1 LERKEAVV
9 VGAAIALVLYTLSL
23 SMLGPV
29 VSAGIRN
36 RTISNTGSVKA
47 VGVGV
52 YWDQAATNPVS
63 SINWGLLEAGSNTN
77 KTVYIRNEGTTA
89 TLLSLTT
96 SNWSPTNASNY
107 MTLGWDYS
115 GQTLNVNDIIQV
127 KFTLSVSAS
136 VSGITSFSFD
146 ITISATSQ

>member
-29 VSAGIRN
+29 VSAGLRN